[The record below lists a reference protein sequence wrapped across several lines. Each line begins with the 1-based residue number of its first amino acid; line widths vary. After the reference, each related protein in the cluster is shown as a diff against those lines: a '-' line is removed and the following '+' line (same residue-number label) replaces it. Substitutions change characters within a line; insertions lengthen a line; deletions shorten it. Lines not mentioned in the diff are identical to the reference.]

1 MSDNFWAD
9 ILKGKMIV
17 SGLKQETKD
26 PYNEI
31 KCKACKH
38 WQKVPWVP
46 EYNPDG
52 TKKNPIFCENCGI
65 SLENDQREFKQ
76 QKQISIDQA
85 RASIIRLK
93 SFSEINLAY
102 FYLIVTSIVLWF
114 LLHPEAFG
122 KDTFLNRLGVVFFS
136 FTGIAGLICLIHF
149 AIFKENGINIF
160 DKLMGYR
167 YDPDIHQEN
176 IFKLMFKRF
185 LIYWKGYF
193 SMMFQGISL
202 LIVFSLVFDFILA
215 PTLSWLFDTN
225 IAFRFTEMFG
235 DFLFSWF

>member
-26 PYNEI
+26 PYNKI

-38 WQKVPWVP
+38 WQNVPWVT
-46 EYNPDG
+46 EWNDDG

-85 RASIIRLK
+85 RASIIQLK

-102 FYLIVTSIVLWF
+102 FYLIVTSIVMWCLV
-114 LLHPEAFG
+114 HPKLGGE
-122 KDTFLNRLGVVFFS
+122 DTFLFRLGVIIFS

-167 YDPDIHQEN
+167 YDPDKHQEN
-176 IFKLMFKRF
+176 ILKLMFKRI
-185 LIYWKGYF
+185 LIHLKSTFYWVLY
-193 SMMFQGISL
+193 GISFW
-202 LIVFSLVFDFILA
+202 IVVGLVFDFILA
-215 PTLSWLFDTN
+215 PILSWLFDTN
-225 IAFRFTEMFG
+225 IAFRFTEIFRV
-235 DFLFSWF
+235 FLDALF